1 MNPFDK
7 IHFSWHPLIKREL
20 STEAFLTFR
29 NEILPNMLYYPEKL
43 NIFRVFCMPVTD
55 IKVVIL
61 GQDPYPTPGDATGL
75 AFAVSENTRIPVS
88 LRNIATEIANNIEI
102 KGESLIHKLEPLQYL
117 SNTEVYTKWR
127 TLEHWQDQ
135 GVFLLNTALTVE
147 SAKPGS
153 HLAYWEDFTKKVIY
167 FIGYHNPCI
176 WMLWGQKAQRFVA
189 NLPTKTIFDVRGYD
203 DKTIKQIPNNSDYNY
218 ILRAAHP
225 AAEAYKSNAGF
236 IGCNHFKFANEILS
250 LQGQK
255 SINW

>member
-1 MNPFDK
+1 MSPFDK

-61 GQDPYPTPGDATGL
+61 GQDPYHGPGQANGL
-75 AFAVSENTRIPVS
+75 SFAVNSNIPMPPS
-88 LRNIATEIANNIEI
+88 LRIIQNELGDEVDWQR
-102 KGESLIHKLEPLQYL
+102 ES
-117 SNTEVYTKWR
+117 WR
-127 TLEHWQDQ
+127 TLEHWEEQ

-189 NLPTKTIFDVRGYD
+189 NLPAKTIFDVRGYD